1 MGRPGTA
8 SDASRDGM
16 YVEDAAVID
25 VDVRESE
32 TQDAQ
37 PGNELTDAGDP
48 KTSQMLRSLK
58 SVQPLLMDRLWMVR
72 RVHYVN
78 PDERN

>member
-1 MGRPGTA
+1 
-8 SDASRDGM
+8 M

-25 VDVRESE
+25 VDVRASE

-37 PGNELTDAGDP
+37 PGMSGRMQRRNETDA
-48 KTSQMLRSLK
+48 RSLK
-58 SVQPLLMDRLWMVR
+58 SVQPLLMDRLWMVK